1 MSDVEETQLK
11 LPIIERASGFP
22 VYVLLAAICLLGSGV
37 VHGLW
42 TDRWAGT
49 DVVPG
54 EIVLGRVPDKIGA
67 WVGTDLPPLDHP
79 GSISSLHRQYTNE
92 LTDRSVN
99 VLLTTGSVQMISD
112 YPITRLFRGHPY
124 RAVSE
129 PSSLSFWC
137 LHEGF
142 KERIL
147 HGFFSSDYY
156 EPANLKT
163 QQLIAVWAWTEDGV
177 WESPIKPQD
186 RFDQRG
192 EVYRLYVTQDWDF
205 SAQSRPNDIQNF
217 LTTALPEFSAAIGR
231 LEPPP
236 STGEA
241 AQ

>member
-1 MSDVEETQLK
+1 MSASEKQLK

-42 TDRWAGT
+42 TDRWSGT

-54 EIVLGRVPDKIGA
+54 EVVLARVPNKIGV
-67 WVGTDLPPLDHP
+67 WVGTSLPPLDHP
-79 GSISSLHRQYTNE
+79 DSISSLHRQYTNE

-99 VLLTTGSVQMISD
+99 VLFTAGNVQTISD
-112 YPITRLFRGHPY
+112 YPITRLFPGHPY
-124 RAVSE
+124 RAVSD
-129 PSSLSFWC
+129 PNSLNIRCS
-137 LHEGF
+137 HEGF
-142 KERIL
+142 KKRIL
-147 HGFFSSDYY
+147 HGFYSSDYY

-177 WESPIKPQD
+177 WQSPIKPQD
-186 RFDQRG
+186 QFAHQG

-205 SAQSRPNDIQNF
+205 AAQSRPNDIQNF
-217 LTTALPEFSAAIGR
+217 LSTALPEFSAAIGR
-231 LEPPP
+231 LEAPP
-236 STGEA
+236 STEEA